1 MSVDV
6 TLSCEIKI
14 KLAQAPYHT
23 SCGKSD
29 ALPKIF
35 ANSQGYHGYLCFHIP
50 PPAGLGLTHI
60 SPLLAALSSHVH
72 VDRALSLVSL
82 KKQDI

>member
-50 PPAGLGLTHI
+50 PFYKLETLYEVRECSETGMFKELGC
-60 SPLLAALSSHVH
+60 LLEMVTQFT
-72 VDRALSLVSL
+72 
-82 KKQDI
+82 KTY